1 MKRRL
6 INMSFLV
13 AVAAVITFAV
23 LGRDGYVSALDF
35 GRMAVSEPNAE
46 SSPAASAASAAADG
60 GFAAEAVVP
69 AADDASSA
77 SRQDDGAAEETAAQ
91 NAVTDGNPS
100 VSADEPVSE

>member
-46 SSPAASAASAAADG
+46 SSPAASAVADG
-60 GFAAEAVVP
+60 GFAAETVGP
-69 AADDASSA
+69 AADDAASA
-77 SRQDDGAAEETAAQ
+77 SRQDDGAAEETAAE
-91 NAVTDGNPS
+91 NDATDGNPS